1 MQENREMQDVYES
14 DGRGLVQ
21 ISGTIE
27 HVIYANEENGYAICD
42 FGTDDDEL
50 ITIVGTMPY
59 VAEGDRLNAW
69 GKWVHNPKYGTQFK
83 VESYEREMP
92 ADTSA
97 ILRYLSSGSIKGVG
111 PKTAKKIVDRFGE
124 ETLEIME
131 SHPEWLAEIP
141 GITLKK
147 AKEIGKDFNEKS
159 GIRNAMMF
167 FRDYFG
173 AALTVRIYKQWGSA
187 AVDIARANPYRLCN
201 EISGIGFE
209 RADAMAQSLGMSG
222 DHEERIK
229 SGILYMLR
237 SNAAQNGHVCLPRD
251 KLVAASA
258 KLLDI
263 EVERADAAVGRLLSE
278 NRVCYSMFDGVQYLY
293 DSYVYAQEVYI
304 AEKLVLL
311 DKVCPSMDSS
321 DVHAFIRNEERK
333 NGMQYANMQKKA
345 IFAALESGVMI
356 LTGGPGTG
364 KTTVVRAL
372 IDIFTAM
379 GHKVA
384 LCAPTGRAA
393 KRLSESTQTE
403 AKTIHRLLEM
413 EFSGDEDGNGSKF
426 RKNQQDL
433 LEENVIIV
441 DEASMVDNALM
452 CHLLKAVK
460 PGARFILIGD
470 ADQLPSVGAGYVL
483 HDLIESG
490 RFSTVCLD
498 EIFRQ
503 ALSSLIV
510 TNAHAIN
517 KGQMPNLSVKDNDF
531 FFLPRETDAQIA
543 ATVADLYQNRLPRT
557 YGEMARTGTQ
567 IITPSRRGEGG
578 TDHLNVLLQS
588 RMNPPA
594 KGKREHTFRDCV
606 FREGDRVMQVRN
618 NYDIVWEKSDGTQG
632 SGIFNGDMGVIRR
645 IYPENHVM
653 DIEFDDRMVE
663 YEFAVLEDLEH
674 AYAITVH
681 KSQGSEY
688 PIVIVPM
695 YAAPPMLLTRNL
707 LYTAV
712 TRAQNMVIF
721 VGREDIVAK
730 MVANNRQSMRYTGLT
745 QRLRTEVER

>member
-1 MQENREMQDVYES
+1 MQEYNDQMQGQETDE
-14 DGRGLVQ
+14 RGL
-21 ISGTIE
+21 IKLSGSIE
-27 HVIYANEENGYAICD
+27 HVIYANEDNGYAICD

-50 ITIVGTMPY
+50 ITVVGTMPY
-59 VAEGDRLNAW
+59 IAEGDRINAY

-92 ADTSA
+92 ADASA
-97 ILRYLSSGSIKGVG
+97 ILRYLASGAIKGVG
-111 PKTAKKIVDRFGE
+111 PKTAQKIVARFGE

-131 SHPEWLAEIP
+131 KHPEWLAEIS

-159 GIRNAMMF
+159 GIRSAMMF
-167 FRDYFG
+167 FREYFG

-201 EISGIGFE
+201 EIEGIGFE
-209 RADAMAQSLGMSG
+209 RADAMAQSLGVSAE
-222 DHEERIK
+222 HEERIK

-237 SNAAQNGHVCLPRD
+237 SNGAQNGHVCLPRD
-251 KLVAASA
+251 KLVAGSA
-258 KLLDI
+258 RLLGTD
-263 EVERADAAVGRLLSE
+263 EQRTDAAVSKLLGD
-278 NRVCYSMFDGVQYLY
+278 NRVCYSMFDGTQYLY
-293 DSYVYAQEVYI
+293 DSRVYAQEVYI

-311 DKVCPSMDSS
+311 DKLCPAIDAG
-321 DVHAFIRNEERK
+321 DVHAFIANEERK
-333 NGMQYANMQKKA
+333 NGMQYAAMQKKA
-345 IFAALESGVMI
+345 IYAALESGVMI

-372 IDIFTAM
+372 IDIFQGM

-384 LCAPTGRAA
+384 LAAPTGRAA

-413 EFSGDEDGNGSKF
+413 EFSGDEEGSKF

-490 RFSTVCLD
+490 RFSTVCLN

-503 ALSSLIV
+503 AQKSLIV

-517 KGQMPNLSVKDNDF
+517 KGQLPDLSVKDNDF
-531 FFLPRETDAQIA
+531 FFLTRQSDAQIA
-543 ATVADLYQNRLPRT
+543 ATIADLYQIRLPRT

-578 TDHLNVLLQS
+578 TDHLNLLLQS

-594 KGKREHTFRDCV
+594 QGKREYTFRDSV
-606 FREGDRVMQVRN
+606 FREGDRVMQVKN
-618 NYDIVWEKSDGTQG
+618 NYDILWEKTDGTQG

-645 IYPENHVM
+645 IHLADRVM
-653 DIEFDDRMVE
+653 EIEFDDRLVE
-663 YEFAVLEDLEH
+663 YDFSSLEDLEH
-674 AYAITVH
+674 SYAITVH

-695 YAAPPMLLTRNL
+695 YSAPPMLLTRNL

-721 VGREDIVAK
+721 VGREEVVAQ
-730 MVANNRQSMRYTGLT
+730 MIANNRQSMRYTGLA
-745 QRLRTEVER
+745 QRLRTEVDT

>member
-1 MQENREMQDVYES
+1 MQENDNVQDVQEN
-14 DGRGLVQ
+14 DARGMVQ
-21 ISGTIE
+21 ISGSVE

-50 ITIVGTMPY
+50 ITVVGTMPY
-59 VAEGDRLNAW
+59 VAEGDRIRAW
-69 GKWVHNPKYGTQFK
+69 GKWVHNPKYGTQFR

-147 AKEIGKDFNEKS
+147 AREISKDFNEKA

-201 EISGIGFE
+201 EVSGIGFE
-209 RADAMAQSLGMSG
+209 RADAMAQSLGMSA

-263 EVERADAAVGRLLSE
+263 DPERADAAVSRLLGD

-293 DSYVYAQEVYI
+293 DSFAYAQEVYI

-311 DKVCPSMDSS
+311 DKVCPAIDSS
-321 DVHAFIRNEERK
+321 DVNAFIRNEERK
-333 NGMQYANMQKKA
+333 NGMQYATMQKKA
-345 IFAALESGVMI
+345 IYAALESGVMI

-372 IDIFTAM
+372 IDIFQGM

-384 LCAPTGRAA
+384 LAAPTGRAA

-413 EFSGDEDGNGSKF
+413 EFSGDEEGGGRF

-433 LEENVIIV
+433 LDENVIIV
-441 DEASMVDNALM
+441 DEASMVDNALA

-483 HDLIESG
+483 HDLIESK

-503 ALSSLIV
+503 ARQSLIV

-517 KGQMPNLSVKDNDF
+517 KGQMPDLSVKNNDF
-531 FFLPRETDAQIA
+531 FFLPRRTDAEIA

-578 TDHLNVLLQS
+578 TDHLNLLLQS
-588 RMNPPA
+588 RMNPPSQ
-594 KGKREHTFRDCV
+594 GKREFAFRDSV
-606 FREGDRVMQVRN
+606 FREGDRVMQVKN
-618 NYDIVWEKSDGTQG
+618 NYDILWEKTDGTQG

-645 IYPENHVM
+645 IHLSDRVM
-653 DIEFDDRMVE
+653 EIEFDDRLVE
-663 YEFAVLEDLEH
+663 YDFASLEDLEH

-695 YAAPPMLLTRNL
+695 YSAPPMLLTRNL

-721 VGREDIVAK
+721 VGREEVVAQ
-730 MVANNRQSMRYTGLT
+730 MVANNRQSMRYTGLA
-745 QRLRTEVER
+745 QRLRTEVEA

>member
-1 MQENREMQDVYES
+1 MQEIGEQMQGQEMDE
-14 DGRGLVQ
+14 RGLVKL
-21 ISGTIE
+21 SGSIE
-27 HVIYANEENGYAICD
+27 HVIYANEDNGYAICD
-42 FGTDDDEL
+42 FGTDDDDL

-59 VAEGDRLNAW
+59 IAEGDRINAY
-69 GKWVHNPKYGTQFK
+69 GKWVHNPKYGTQFR

-92 ADTSA
+92 ADASA
-97 ILRYLSSGSIKGVG
+97 ILRYLASGAIKGVG
-111 PKTAKKIVDRFGE
+111 PKTAQKIVARFGE

-131 SHPEWLAEIP
+131 KHPEWLAEIS

-159 GIRNAMMF
+159 GIRSAMMF
-167 FRDYFG
+167 FREYFG

-201 EISGIGFE
+201 EVEGIGFE
-209 RADAMAQSLGMSG
+209 RADAMAQSLGVSA

-237 SNAAQNGHVCLPRD
+237 SNGAQNGHVCLPRD
-251 KLVAASA
+251 KLVAGSA
-258 KLLDI
+258 RLLGTD
-263 EVERADAAVGRLLSE
+263 EEKTDAAVSKLLGD
-278 NRVCYSMFDGVQYLY
+278 NRVCYSMFDGTQYLY
-293 DSYVYAQEVYI
+293 DSRVYAQEVYI

-311 DKVCPSMDSS
+311 DKLCPAIDAG
-321 DVHAFIRNEERK
+321 DVHAFIANEERK
-333 NGMQYANMQKKA
+333 SGMQYATMQKKA
-345 IFAALESGVMI
+345 IYAALESGVMI

-372 IDIFTAM
+372 IDIFQGM

-384 LCAPTGRAA
+384 LAAPTGRAA

-413 EFSGDEDGNGSKF
+413 EFSGDEEGSKF

-483 HDLIESG
+483 HDLIESE
-490 RFSTVCLD
+490 RFSTVCLN

-503 ALSSLIV
+503 AQKSLIV

-517 KGQMPNLSVKDNDF
+517 KGQMPDLSVKDNDF
-531 FFLPRETDAQIA
+531 FFLPRQSDAQIA
-543 ATVADLYQNRLPRT
+543 ATVADLYQIRLPRT

-578 TDHLNVLLQS
+578 TDHLNLLLQS

-594 KGKREHTFRDCV
+594 QGKREYTFRDSV
-606 FREGDRVMQVRN
+606 FREGDRVMQIKN
-618 NYDIVWEKSDGTQG
+618 NYDILWEKTDGTQG

-645 IYPENHVM
+645 IHLADRVM
-653 DIEFDDRMVE
+653 EIEFDDRLVE
-663 YEFAVLEDLEH
+663 YDFSCLEDLEH
-674 AYAITVH
+674 SYAITVH

-721 VGREDIVAK
+721 VGREEVVAQ
-730 MVANNRQSMRYTGLT
+730 MIANNRQSMRYTGLA
-745 QRLRTEVER
+745 QRLRTEVDT

>member
-1 MQENREMQDVYES
+1 MQENQDTMQSEQEDA
-14 DGRGLVQ
+14 RGLVKL
-21 ISGTIE
+21 SGSVE
-27 HVIYANEENGYAICD
+27 HVIYSNEDNGYAICD
-42 FGTDDDEL
+42 FGTDDDDL

-59 VAEGDRLNAW
+59 IAEGDRINAY
-69 GKWVHNPKYGTQFK
+69 GKWVHNPKYGTQFR

-92 ADTSA
+92 ADASA
-97 ILRYLSSGSIKGVG
+97 ILRYLASGAIKGVG
-111 PKTAKKIVDRFGE
+111 PKTAQKIVSRFGE

-131 SHPEWLAEIP
+131 KHPDWLAEIS

-147 AKEIGKDFNEKS
+147 AREIGKDFNEKA
-159 GIRNAMMF
+159 GIRSAMMF

-201 EISGIGFE
+201 EIEGIGFE
-209 RADAMAQSLGMSG
+209 RADAMAQSLGMDA
-222 DHEERIK
+222 DHQERIK

-251 KLVAASA
+251 KLVAG
-258 KLLDI
+258 
-263 EVERADAAVGRLLSE
+263 AARLLQTDEQKTDEAVSLLLKE
-278 NRVCYSMFDGVQYLY
+278 NRVCYSMFDDVQYLY
-293 DSYVYAQEVYI
+293 DRHMYAQEVYI
-304 AEKLVLL
+304 AEKLAML
-311 DKVCPSMDSS
+311 DKLCPAIHAG
-321 DVHAFIRNEERK
+321 DVHLFIRNEERK
-333 NGMQYANMQKKA
+333 NGMQYAAMQKKA
-345 IFAALESGVMI
+345 IYAALDSGVMI

-372 IDIFTAM
+372 IDIFSAM

-384 LCAPTGRAA
+384 LAAPTGRAA

-413 EFSGDEDGNGSKF
+413 EFSGDEEGSRF

-452 CHLLKAVK
+452 FHLLKAVK

-483 HDLIESG
+483 HDLIESE
-490 RFSTVCLD
+490 RFSTVCLN

-503 ALSSLIV
+503 AQQSLIV

-517 KGQMPNLSVKDNDF
+517 KGEMPDLSVKDNDF
-531 FFLPRETDAQIA
+531 FFLPRQTDAQIA
-543 ATVADLYQNRLPRT
+543 ATIADLYQNRLPRT

-578 TDHLNVLLQS
+578 TDHLNRLLQS
-588 RMNPPA
+588 CMNPPA
-594 KGKREHTFRDCV
+594 QGKREYAFRDGV
-606 FREGDRVMQVRN
+606 FREGDRVMQIRN
-618 NYDIVWEKSDGTQG
+618 NYDIVWEKTDGMQG

-645 IYPENHVM
+645 IYPADRMM

-663 YEFAVLEDLEH
+663 YDFSSLEDLEH

-681 KSQGSEY
+681 KSQGSG
-688 PIVIVPM
+688 
-695 YAAPPMLLTRNL
+695 ATRSL
-707 LYTAV
+707 V
-712 TRAQNMVIF
+712 
-721 VGREDIVAK
+721 K
-730 MVANNRQSMRYTGLT
+730 S
-745 QRLRTEVER
+745 

>member
-1 MQENREMQDVYES
+1 MQDKETVQDVQER
-14 DGRGLVQ
+14 DARGLIR
-21 ISGTIE
+21 ISGSIE
-27 HVIYANEENGYAICD
+27 HVIYANEDNGYAICD

-50 ITIVGTMPY
+50 ITVVGTMPY
-59 VAEGDRLNAW
+59 IAEGDRINAW
-69 GKWVHNPKYGTQFK
+69 GKWVHNPRYGTQFR

-97 ILRYLSSGSIKGVG
+97 ILRYLASGSIKGIG
-111 PKTAKKIVDRFGE
+111 PKTARKIVDRFGE

-131 SHPEWLAEIP
+131 KHPEWLAEIP

-147 AKEIGKDFNEKS
+147 AKEISRDFNEKS

-167 FRDYFG
+167 FRDHFG

-187 AVDIARANPYRLCN
+187 AVDIARSNPYRLCN

-209 RADAMAQSLGMSG
+209 RADAMAQSLGIAP

-237 SNAAQNGHVCLPRD
+237 SNATQNGHVCLPRD
-251 KLVAASA
+251 KLVSAAA
-258 KLLDI
+258 KLLDADP
-263 EVERADAAVGRLLSE
+263 ERTDAAVSRLLSE

-311 DKVCPSMDSS
+311 DKLCPAIDAG
-321 DVHAFIRNEERK
+321 DVHAFIQNEQRK
-333 NGMQYANMQKKA
+333 NGMQYAAMQKKA
-345 IFAALESGVMI
+345 IYAALESGVMI

-372 IDIFTAM
+372 IDIFQGM

-384 LCAPTGRAA
+384 LAAPTGRAA

-413 EFSGDEDGNGSKF
+413 EFSGDEEGSKF

-433 LEENVIIV
+433 LEENVVIV
-441 DEASMVDNALM
+441 DEASMVDNSLM
-452 CHLLKAVK
+452 CHLLKAIK

-517 KGQMPNLSVKDNDF
+517 KGQMPNLSVKNNDF

-543 ATVADLYQNRLPRT
+543 ATIADLYQNRLPRT

-578 TDHLNVLLQS
+578 TDHLNLLLQS

-594 KGKREHTFRDCV
+594 RGKREHTFRDSV

-618 NYDIVWEKSDGTQG
+618 NYDIVWEKTDGTQG

-645 IYPENHVM
+645 IHPDDRIME
-653 DIEFDDRMVE
+653 IEFDDRLVE
-663 YEFAVLEDLEH
+663 YDFSVLEDLEH

-695 YAAPPMLLTRNL
+695 YSAPPMLLTRNL

-721 VGREDIVAK
+721 VGREEIVAQ
-730 MVANNRQSMRYTGLT
+730 MVANNRQSMRYTGLA
-745 QRLRTEVER
+745 QRLRTEVDR

>member
-1 MQENREMQDVYES
+1 MQDYQELQEQ
-14 DGRGLVQ
+14 DERGL
-21 ISGTIE
+21 IKLSGGIE
-27 HVIYANEENGYAICD
+27 HVIYANEDNGYAICD

-59 VAEGDRLNAW
+59 IAEGDRISAW
-69 GKWVHNPKYGTQFK
+69 GKWVHNPKYGTQFR

-92 ADTSA
+92 ADASSV
-97 ILRYLSSGSIKGVG
+97 LRYLSSGAIKGVG
-111 PKTAKKIVDRFGE
+111 PKTAQKIVQRFGE
-124 ETLEIME
+124 DTLEIME
-131 SHPEWLAEIP
+131 NHPEWLAEIS

-147 AKEIGKDFNEKS
+147 AKEIGKDFNEKA
-159 GIRNAMMF
+159 GIRSAMMF
-167 FRDYFG
+167 FRDYVG

-201 EISGIGFE
+201 EVDGIGFE
-209 RADAMAQSLGMSG
+209 RADAMAQSLGMAG

-237 SNAAQNGHVCLPRD
+237 SNGAQNGHVCLPRD
-251 KLVAASA
+251 KLAAGAA
-258 KLLDI
+258 KLLGVD
-263 EVERADAAVGRLLSE
+263 VQRADEAISRLLGD
-278 NRVCYSMFDGVQYLY
+278 NRVCYSMFDGTQYLY
-293 DSYVYAQEVYI
+293 DSRVYAQEVYI

-311 DKVCPSMDSS
+311 DKLCPAVDAG
-321 DVHAFIRNEERK
+321 DVHAFIQNEERK
-333 NGMQYANMQKKA
+333 SGMQYASMQKKA
-345 IFAALESGVMI
+345 IYAALESGVMI

-372 IDIFTAM
+372 IDIFKGM

-384 LCAPTGRAA
+384 LAAPTGRAA

-403 AKTIHRLLEM
+403 AKTIHRLLEV
-413 EFSGDEDGNGSKF
+413 EFAGEDGEGSGAKF

-452 CHLLKAVK
+452 CHLLKAIK

-517 KGQMPNLSVKDNDF
+517 KGQMPDLSVKDNDF
-531 FFLPRETDAQIA
+531 FFLPRENDAEIA
-543 ATVADLYQNRLPRT
+543 ATIADLYQNRLPRK

-578 TDHLNVLLQS
+578 TDHLNLLLQS
-588 RMNPPA
+588 RMNPPE
-594 KGKREHTFRDCV
+594 KGKREHTYRDV
-606 FREGDRVMQVRN
+606 IFREGDRVMQVRN
-618 NYDIVWEKSDGTQG
+618 NYDVVWERSDGSQG
-632 SGIFNGDMGVIRR
+632 SGIFNGDMGVIRH
-645 IYPENHVM
+645 IHVADRMM

-663 YEFAVLEDLEH
+663 YEFSSLEDLEH

-681 KSQGSEY
+681 KSQGCEY

-695 YAAPPMLLTRNL
+695 YSAPPMLLTRNL

-712 TRAQNMVIF
+712 TRAQSMVIF
-721 VGREDIVAK
+721 VGRQEVVAQ
-730 MVANNRQSMRYTGLT
+730 MVSNNRQSMRYTGLAM
-745 QRLRTEVER
+745 RLRAEVEK

>member
-1 MQENREMQDVYES
+1 MQEYNDQMQGQETDE
-14 DGRGLVQ
+14 RGL
-21 ISGTIE
+21 IKLSGSIE
-27 HVIYANEENGYAICD
+27 HVIYANEDNGYAICD

-50 ITIVGTMPY
+50 ITVVGTMPY
-59 VAEGDRLNAW
+59 IAEGDRINAY

-92 ADTSA
+92 ADASA
-97 ILRYLSSGSIKGVG
+97 ILRYLASGAIKGVG
-111 PKTAKKIVDRFGE
+111 PKTAQKIVARFGE

-131 SHPEWLAEIP
+131 KHPEWLAEIS

-159 GIRNAMMF
+159 GIRSAMMF
-167 FRDYFG
+167 FREYFG

-201 EISGIGFE
+201 EIEGIGFE
-209 RADAMAQSLGMSG
+209 RADAMAQSLGVSAE
-222 DHEERIK
+222 HEERIK

-237 SNAAQNGHVCLPRD
+237 SNGAQNGHVCLPRD
-251 KLVAASA
+251 KLVAGSA
-258 KLLDI
+258 RLLGTD
-263 EVERADAAVGRLLSE
+263 EQRTDAAVSKLLGD
-278 NRVCYSMFDGVQYLY
+278 NRVCYSMFDGTQYLY
-293 DSYVYAQEVYI
+293 DSRVYAQEVYI

-311 DKVCPSMDSS
+311 DKLCPAIDAG
-321 DVHAFIRNEERK
+321 DVHAFIANEERK
-333 NGMQYANMQKKA
+333 NGMQYAAMQKKA
-345 IFAALESGVMI
+345 IYAALESGVMI

-372 IDIFTAM
+372 IDIFQGM

-384 LCAPTGRAA
+384 LAAPTGRAA

-413 EFSGDEDGNGSKF
+413 EFSGDEEGSKF

-490 RFSTVCLD
+490 RFSTVCLN

-503 ALSSLIV
+503 AQKSLIV

-517 KGQMPNLSVKDNDF
+517 KGQMPDLSVKDNDF
-531 FFLPRETDAQIA
+531 FFLPRQSDAQIA
-543 ATVADLYQNRLPRT
+543 ATIADLYQIRLPRT

-578 TDHLNVLLQS
+578 TDHLNLLLQS

-594 KGKREHTFRDCV
+594 QGKREYTFRDSV
-606 FREGDRVMQVRN
+606 FREGDRVMQVKN
-618 NYDIVWEKSDGTQG
+618 NYDILWEKTDGTQG

-645 IYPENHVM
+645 IHLADRVM
-653 DIEFDDRMVE
+653 EIEFDDRLVE
-663 YEFAVLEDLEH
+663 YDFSSLEDLEH
-674 AYAITVH
+674 SYAITVH

-695 YAAPPMLLTRNL
+695 YSAPPMLLTRNL

-721 VGREDIVAK
+721 VGREEVVAQ
-730 MVANNRQSMRYTGLT
+730 MIANNRQSMRYTGLA
-745 QRLRTEVER
+745 QRLRTEVDT

>member
-1 MQENREMQDVYES
+1 MQEYQEQLPGEMQDE
-14 DGRGLVQ
+14 RGL
-21 ISGTIE
+21 IKLCGSIE
-27 HVIYANEENGYAICD
+27 HVIYANEDNGYAICD

-59 VAEGDRLNAW
+59 IAEGDRINAY
-69 GKWVHNPKYGTQFK
+69 GKWVHNPKYGTQFR

-92 ADTSA
+92 ADASA
-97 ILRYLSSGSIKGVG
+97 ILRYLASGAIKGVG
-111 PKTAKKIVDRFGE
+111 PKTAQKIVARFGE

-131 SHPEWLAEIP
+131 NHPEWLAEIQ

-147 AKEIGKDFNEKS
+147 AKEIGKDFNEKA
-159 GIRNAMMF
+159 GIRAAMMF

-201 EISGIGFE
+201 EVEGIGFE
-209 RADAMAQSLGMSG
+209 RADAMAQSLGMAG

-237 SNAAQNGHVCLPRD
+237 SNSAQNGHVCLPRD
-251 KLVAASA
+251 KLVAGAA
-258 KLLDI
+258 KLLSTD
-263 EVERADAAVGRLLSE
+263 EQKTDAAVSRLLSD
-278 NRVCYSMFDGVQYLY
+278 NRVCYSMFDGTQYLY
-293 DSYVYAQEVYI
+293 DSRVYAQEVYI

-311 DKVCPSMDSS
+311 DKLCPAMNAG

-333 NGMQYANMQKKA
+333 SGMQYAAMQKKA
-345 IFAALESGVMI
+345 IYSALESGVMI

-372 IDIFTAM
+372 IDIFSAM

-384 LCAPTGRAA
+384 LAAPTGRAA

-413 EFSGDEDGNGSKF
+413 EFSGDEEGSRF

-433 LEENVIIV
+433 LDENVIIV

-452 CHLLKAVK
+452 CHLLKAIK

-490 RFSTVCLD
+490 RFSTVCLN

-503 ALSSLIV
+503 AQKSLIV

-517 KGQMPNLSVKDNDF
+517 KGQMPDLSVKDNDF
-531 FFLPRETDAQIA
+531 FFLPRQTDAQIA

-578 TDHLNVLLQS
+578 TDHLNLLLQS

-594 KGKREHTFRDCV
+594 AGKREHPFRDSV
-606 FREGDRVMQVRN
+606 FREGDRVMQIKN
-618 NYDIVWEKSDGTQG
+618 NYDVVWEKTDGTQG

-645 IYPENHVM
+645 IHPADRIME
-653 DIEFDDRMVE
+653 IEFDDRMVE
-663 YEFAVLEDLEH
+663 YDFASLEDLEH

-721 VGREDIVAK
+721 VGREEVVAQ
-730 MVANNRQSMRYTGLT
+730 MIANNRQSMRYTGLA
-745 QRLRTEVER
+745 QRLRTEV

>member
-1 MQENREMQDVYES
+1 MQENDNVQDVQEN
-14 DGRGLVQ
+14 DARGMVQ
-21 ISGTIE
+21 ISGSVE

-50 ITIVGTMPY
+50 ITVVGTMPY
-59 VAEGDRLNAW
+59 VAEGDRIRAW
-69 GKWVHNPKYGTQFK
+69 GKWVHNPKYGTQFR

-147 AKEIGKDFNEKS
+147 AREISKDFNEKA

-201 EISGIGFE
+201 EVSGIGFE
-209 RADAMAQSLGMSG
+209 RADAMAQSLGMSA

-263 EVERADAAVGRLLSE
+263 DPERADAAVSRLLGD

-293 DSYVYAQEVYI
+293 DSFAYAQEVYI

-311 DKVCPSMDSS
+311 DKVCPAIDSS
-321 DVHAFIRNEERK
+321 DVNAFIRNEERK
-333 NGMQYANMQKKA
+333 NGMQYATMQKKA
-345 IFAALESGVMI
+345 IYAALESGVMI

-372 IDIFTAM
+372 IDIFQGM

-384 LCAPTGRAA
+384 LAAPTGRAA

-413 EFSGDEDGNGSKF
+413 EFSGDEERSKF

-460 PGARFILIGD
+460 PGVRFILIGD

-503 ALSSLIV
+503 AQRSLIV

-517 KGQMPNLSVKDNDF
+517 KGQMPDLSVKDNDF
-531 FFLPRETDAQIA
+531 FFLPRESDAQIA

-594 KGKREHTFRDCV
+594 KGKREHVFRDTT

-618 NYDIVWEKSDGTQG
+618 NYDVLWERADGTQG

-645 IYPENHVM
+645 IYPDDHIM

-663 YEFAVLEDLEH
+663 YEFSALEDLEH

-721 VGREDIVAK
+721 VGREEVVAR
-730 MVANNRQSMRYTGLT
+730 MVSNNRQSMRYTGLA
-745 QRLRTEVER
+745 QRLRTEVGK

>member
-1 MQENREMQDVYES
+1 MQEYQEQLPDEMQDE
-14 DGRGLVQ
+14 RGL
-21 ISGTIE
+21 IKLCGSIE
-27 HVIYANEENGYAICD
+27 HVIYANEDNGYAICD

-59 VAEGDRLNAW
+59 IAEGDRINAY
-69 GKWVHNPKYGTQFK
+69 GKWVHNPKYGTQFR

-92 ADTSA
+92 ADASA
-97 ILRYLSSGSIKGVG
+97 ILRYLASGAIKGVG
-111 PKTAKKIVDRFGE
+111 PKTAQKIVARFGE

-131 SHPEWLAEIP
+131 NHPEWLAEIQ

-147 AKEIGKDFNEKS
+147 AKEIGKDFNEKA
-159 GIRNAMMF
+159 GIRSAMMF

-201 EISGIGFE
+201 EVEGIGFE
-209 RADAMAQSLGMSG
+209 RADAMAQSLGMAG

-237 SNAAQNGHVCLPRD
+237 SNSAQNGHVCLPRD
-251 KLVAASA
+251 KLVAGAA
-258 KLLDI
+258 KLLSTD
-263 EVERADAAVGRLLSE
+263 EQKTDAAVSRLLSD
-278 NRVCYSMFDGVQYLY
+278 NRVCYSMFDGTQYLY
-293 DSYVYAQEVYI
+293 DSRVYAQEVYI

-311 DKVCPSMDSS
+311 DKLCPAMNAG

-333 NGMQYANMQKKA
+333 SGMQYAAMQKKA
-345 IFAALESGVMI
+345 IYSALESGVMI

-372 IDIFTAM
+372 IDIFSAM

-384 LCAPTGRAA
+384 LAAPTGRAA

-413 EFSGDEDGNGSKF
+413 EFSGDEEGSRF

-433 LEENVIIV
+433 LDENVIIV

-452 CHLLKAVK
+452 CHLLKAIK

-490 RFSTVCLD
+490 RFSTVCLN

-503 ALSSLIV
+503 AQKSLIV

-517 KGQMPNLSVKDNDF
+517 KGQMPDLSVKDNDF
-531 FFLPRETDAQIA
+531 FFLPRQTDAQIA

-578 TDHLNVLLQS
+578 TDHLNLLLQS

-594 KGKREHTFRDCV
+594 AGKREHPFRDSV
-606 FREGDRVMQVRN
+606 FREGDRVMQIKN
-618 NYDIVWEKSDGTQG
+618 NYDVVWEKTDGTQG

-645 IYPENHVM
+645 IHPADRIME
-653 DIEFDDRMVE
+653 IEFDDRMVE
-663 YEFAVLEDLEH
+663 YDFASLEDLEH

-721 VGREDIVAK
+721 VGREEVVAQ
-730 MVANNRQSMRYTGLT
+730 MIANNRQSMRYTGLA
-745 QRLRTEVER
+745 QRLRTEV